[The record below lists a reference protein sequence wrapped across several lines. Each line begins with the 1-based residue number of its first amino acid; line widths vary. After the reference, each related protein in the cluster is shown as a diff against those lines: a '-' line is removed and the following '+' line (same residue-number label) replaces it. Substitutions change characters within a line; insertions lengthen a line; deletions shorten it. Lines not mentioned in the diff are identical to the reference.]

1 MYDRC
6 RLFCDSGRTEIWW
19 HDICQRNC
27 IVFWY
32 GCCVCGVLSKKWGVF
47 NNTLDLTL
55 HWPLPY
61 SRIHNLP
68 LFFYFQFWGLYI
80 SERMSIPRWW
90 RKILYQNGWRRNYRG
105 LGEDSSFVL
114 THEAFKT
121 AYWKW
126 LWTSLAPVMMFVSFK
141 WCKCKI
147 GMARVI
153 YIFTVS
159 HMHITVQ
166 QLHIDASGQMW
177 AS

>member
-1 MYDRC
+1 MEFQSAPKASCRERLKRLQREDNMDRSC
-6 RLFCDSGRTEIWW
+6 IDHRMPDAYIFGLQQTSRDKHELDMPVATGRRQTNSRSGYHHTVLYL
-19 HDICQRNC
+19 
-27 IVFWY
+27 IVSPASS
-32 GCCVCGVLSKKWGVF
+32 GNSKY
-47 NNTLDLTL
+47 T
-55 HWPLPY
+55 Y
-61 SRIHNLP
+61 I
-68 LFFYFQFWGLYI
+68 YF
-80 SERMSIPRWW
+80 E
-90 RKILYQNGWRRNYRG
+90 ILYKNRWKRKHRG
-105 LGEDSSFVL
+105 IGEDSAFVL

-166 QLHIDASGQMW
+166 QLHIDASGQM
-177 AS
+177 